1 MTSDTEFGSSCTM
14 ASSKCTH
21 CKHVFQHEPLRGGL
35 ESQNLLSDLL
45 ELGVNVNER
54 VLAPEPRF
62 AYIRTGFNPELSS
75 DLNLDL
81 RLDLDSNMPVN
92 VEDMIRTESTLI

>member
-1 MTSDTEFGSSCTM
+1 M

-21 CKHVFQHEPLRGGL
+21 CKHVCSIRIKHEPLRGGL